1 MKITDVGV
9 SKAVNKI
16 TGTLAGT
23 PVYMALEVFHSQLYD
38 TKADIYSLGI
48 ILWEM
53 WYGQQAFSEG
63 CNIPSHV
70 ALFAMVD
77 EGLRPE
83 HVKGCNEP
91 PRRWQELMESCWNKK
106 PEERPSASH
115 CLKEAIELP
124 GEADEVL

>member
-1 MKITDVGV
+1 MKIADVGL

-23 PVYMALEVFHSQLYD
+23 PVYMAPEVFHSQLYD

-53 WYGQQAFSEG
+53 WYEQQAFSDVS
-63 CNIPSHV
+63 NIPSHV
-70 ALFAMVD
+70 ALFVMVD

-91 PRRWQELMESCWNKK
+91 PGRWK
-106 PEERPSASH
+106 
-115 CLKEAIELP
+115 
-124 GEADEVL
+124 

>member
-9 SKAVNKI
+9 SKDVNKI

-23 PVYMALEVFHSQLYD
+23 PVYVAPEVFHSQLYD

-53 WYGQQAFSEG
+53 WYGQQAFSEFSD
-63 CNIPSHV
+63 IPSHV
-70 ALFAMVD
+70 ALFNMVD
-77 EGLRPE
+77 EGLRPK

-91 PRRWQELMESCWNKK
+91 PRRWKDLMESCWNKK
-106 PEERPSASH
+106 LAERPSASH
-115 CLKEAIELP
+115 CLKEATELHR
-124 GEADEVL
+124 EAMEVL